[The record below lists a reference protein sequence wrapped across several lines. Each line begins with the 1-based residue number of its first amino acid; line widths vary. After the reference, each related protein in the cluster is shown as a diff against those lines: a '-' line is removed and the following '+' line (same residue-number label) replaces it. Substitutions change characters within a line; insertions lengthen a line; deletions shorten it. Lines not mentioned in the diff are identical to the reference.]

1 MKVLLRET
9 VEKLGERGEIVD
21 VAPGHA
27 RNYLIPRRLA
37 VPATEANFR
46 QLEIEKARI
55 ARLIAKEQA
64 EREAARQRLEAASC
78 TVVAA
83 ASPEG
88 HLYGS
93 VGPQQIAE
101 VLQAEGFEIEPARVR
116 LEEPLKEV
124 GVYLVEID
132 LAPGVAASTR
142 VWIVAE

>member
-1 MKVLLRET
+1 MKILLRET
-9 VEKLGERGEIVD
+9 VEKLGDRGEIVD
-21 VAPGHA
+21 VAPGYA

-64 EREAARQRLEAASC
+64 EREAARQRLEAVSC
-78 TVVAA
+78 TIIAA

-88 HLYGS
+88 RLYGS

-101 VLQAEGFEIEPARVR
+101 ALKQEGFEIDPASIR
-116 LEEPLKEV
+116 LEEPFREV